1 MPVLSP
7 EYEEKACRLWPID
20 PALETIEAPSGAVG
34 GARTLFLFGL
44 LALLAYEVAEISIN
58 SYFVNFVT
66 GTGWMS
72 KLDASRVVSL
82 ALVIFMV
89 GRFVGSWVMRS
100 VRAEVML
107 LGCAIGTVACMVLT
121 MLNLGTLS
129 LVALILNYLFEAI
142 MFPTIFSL
150 AIRDASNKKRA
161 ASLLMMTPIGGC
173 GFLLM
178 GYLADHTNPFLPFI
192 IPLVGFAVV
201 VGYSVLLVE
210 RGKWKE
216 ESVK

>member
-1 MPVLSP
+1 
-7 EYEEKACRLWPID
+7 
-20 PALETIEAPSGAVG
+20 
-34 GARTLFLFGL
+34 
-44 LALLAYEVAEISIN
+44 
-58 SYFVNFVT
+58 
-66 GTGWMS
+66 MS

-89 GRFVGSWVMRS
+89 GRFLGSWIMRS
-100 VRAEVML
+100 VRAEAML
-107 LGCAIGTVACMVLT
+107 LCCAIGTVVCIVLT
-121 MLNLGTLS
+121 MLNLGTVS

-150 AIRDASNKKRA
+150 SVQGLGAREKKSA

-178 GYLADHTNPFLPFI
+178 GWLADNTNPFLPFI

-201 VGYSVLLVE
+201 LAYAFVSTRARAYQ
-210 RGKWKE
+210 
-216 ESVK
+216 